1 MMEEAGSRVRLGHA
15 EVLFISLLYLKSP
28 NRPIANLLVFGT
40 PGMRKTE
47 LAKALASTV
56 YGSEAATVRLGK
68 SEFMENY
75 SLSKLTGS
83 PPGYVGYSKGGQLKE
98 AVRKRPFTLV
108 LFDEIEKSHP
118 DVCNILLQVME
129 DGRLTDGK
137 GRSLDFKYTIV
148 MMTSNLG
155 SDVIVS
161 A

>member
-1 MMEEAGSRVRLGHA
+1 
-15 EVLFISLLYLKSP
+15 
-28 NRPIANLLVFGT
+28 
-40 PGMRKTE
+40 MRKTE

-161 A
+161 AWGIYEKMKESVTIQLEKHCRREVLNRLNDLGCV